1 MGWKR
6 IPVWASLQRR
16 EPACPPYTHCTLY
29 FTTFPLFYFC
39 TFAFLTFVL
48 LYFHGIEEDHSQDL
62 LYWDSLCYE
71 SLPIPC
77 RKHCDSST
85 DLDHCPYTP
94 AASLRGRN
102 FVHGHWSMPSH
113 WSRDADYLCL
123 RVPNTK
129 YSDSFTEP
137 SLEEIVPYLWFNCF
151 AVYLR
156 DPDIYWWWENRLDI
170 GNAENAETS
179 HILLIWFPMACH
191 SIFTRLR
198 L

>member
-1 MGWKR
+1 MLK
-6 IPVWASLQRR
+6 IDFLV
-16 EPACPPYTHCTLY
+16 PYCMETVGVKSPGLKNAYCKLSDTLLHTTHTALY
-29 FTTFPLFYFC
+29 TSPLFYFC

-71 SLPIPC
+71 SLPTPC

-85 DLDHCPYTP
+85 DIDHCPYTP

-137 SLEEIVPYLWFNCF
+137 SLEEIVPYL
-151 AVYLR
+151 
-156 DPDIYWWWENRLDI
+156 
-170 GNAENAETS
+170 
-179 HILLIWFPMACH
+179 
-191 SIFTRLR
+191 
-198 L
+198 